1 MNILLKFKYSV
12 KKIRMNDSS
21 PKIKSNLSRK
31 LVPFLRF
38 NFGKKFPFVFLIK
51 IFDRMIIIFHRMN
64 TSWNESRV
72 RA

>member
-1 MNILLKFKYSV
+1 M
-12 KKIRMNDSS
+12 
-21 PKIKSNLSRK
+21 SRK

-64 TSWNESRV
+64 TSWNESRSGHKETMSCKTE
-72 RA
+72 

>member
-1 MNILLKFKYSV
+1 M
-12 KKIRMNDSS
+12 
-21 PKIKSNLSRK
+21 SRK
-31 LVPFLRF
+31 LVLFLRF